1 MRVRILSIPGFMGLG
16 AFTGTL
22 PFFWLILGV
31 AVDDD
36 VGVEKNGLFR
46 PNYAGLRP
54 RRSKTLSYQCL

>member
-36 VGVEKNGLFR
+36 VGVEKNVS
-46 PNYAGLRP
+46 AHS
-54 RRSKTLSYQCL
+54 RRLD